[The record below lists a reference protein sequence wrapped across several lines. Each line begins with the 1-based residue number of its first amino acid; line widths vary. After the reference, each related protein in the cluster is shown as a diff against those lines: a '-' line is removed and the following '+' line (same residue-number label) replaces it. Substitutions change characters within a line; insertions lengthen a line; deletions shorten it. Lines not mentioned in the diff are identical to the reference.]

1 VKPDL
6 AKSRTTNLGDTQE
19 RFRDQAKQ
27 WRGEN
32 NNA

>member
-6 AKSRTTNLGDTQE
+6 VKGRASNLGNAQE

-32 NNA
+32 KNV